1 MGAGSAKCEVRSAGG
16 RDAGI
21 RSLGLR
27 TSHVALLFTWM
38 LLASPVHAQIPT
50 NLPDT
55 TQTDSARADSL
66 RKDATDRLLAADALA
81 LRRVPVLPLLGGEG
95 PRAAG
100 GRIVLD
106 RRAIAWRT
114 AQNVADLLSEVPGV
128 YVWRG
133 GWFGRSAYA
142 NYRGRGAT
150 AIDWVID
157 GVPYLPMGTDS
168 VGVDPSLFALAQID
182 RVEIER
188 WPGGLRVLLYTA
200 QHEWLAPRSRVGI
213 ATGDDKLT
221 RYQGSVEYRWKQ
233 GLGLSGA
240 AEYFDAPTST
250 GLNTDARVSSGVFK
264 AQFVP
269 RADRGVQVQYLTQAT
284 DRNRFVTEGDTIG
297 AGLKGTRTELQ
308 ARAFLRRGSEAS
320 HFQADVI
327 YARSRWSGDSADQ
340 TMSAEGLIL
349 GLRRPRWRVGSTTWI
364 RDRWTPLTVRGE
376 AGYVPFDRVSL
387 NAEANHEWHDGD
399 RTSDWVGLQGALA
412 LPLGFGADA
421 ALRRGHRVIAPTLA
435 TDTAQDLDEVELR
448 GHWQSSLL
456 TLEGGWSRTGS
467 FAPYRFQ
474 PYLKV
479 DSLRALGRTQWVEL
493 GATFTPRPWLRLGG
507 WYSDPQGAAPD
518 GLPPTHSVVTGEIRS
533 RFLRKYP
540 SGIFELRLAAT
551 METWGHGIIGTDG
564 AGTPIPLRGA
574 TFFRMGIAMKL
585 GGFQFYWDR
594 SNTQG
599 TQLTYV
605 PGFKLP
611 NLGQTFGM
619 RWEFTN

>member
-1 MGAGSAKCEVRSAGG
+1 MIARGSLVIGRWSLVAAGM
-16 RDAGI
+16 
-21 RSLGLR
+21 
-27 TSHVALLFTWM
+27 F
-38 LLASPVHAQIPT
+38 LLAVSPSRRLAAQIPT

-81 LRRVPVLPLLGGEG
+81 LRRVPVLPFLGGEG

-168 VGVDPSLFALAQID
+168 VGVDPSLFALTQID

-188 WPGGLRVLLYTA
+188 WPGSLRVLLYTA

-221 RYQGSVEYRWKQ
+221 RYQGSVEYRWKG

-297 AGLKGTRTELQ
+297 AGLQGTRSELQ
-308 ARAFLRRGSEAS
+308 ARAYLRQGSEGR

-327 YARSRWSGDSADQ
+327 YARSRWTGDSADQ
-340 TMSAEGLIL
+340 TMTAEGLIL
-349 GLRRPRWRVGSTTWI
+349 GLRQPRWRVGGTTWI

-376 AGYVPFDRVSL
+376 AGYVPFDRLSF
-387 NAEANHEWHDGD
+387 NAEATHEWHDGD
-399 RTSDWVGLQGALA
+399 RTSDWVGLQGAIA
-412 LPLGFGADA
+412 LPLGFGVDA
-421 ALRRGHRVIAPTLA
+421 SLRRGQRLIAPTLA
-435 TDTAQDLDEVELR
+435 ADTAQDIDEVGLR
-448 GHWQSSLL
+448 GHWQSPFL
-456 TLEGGWSRTGS
+456 TLEGGWSQTGS

-479 DSLRALGRTQWVEL
+479 DSLRALGRTQWMEL
-493 GATFTPRPWLRLGG
+493 GATLTPRPWLRLGG
-507 WYSDPQGAAPD
+507 WYSDPKGAAPD

-533 RFLRKYP
+533 RFLRKFP
-540 SGIFELRLAAT
+540 SGIFELRLATT

-564 AGTPIPLRGA
+564 VGTPIPLRGA
-574 TFFRMGIAMKL
+574 TFLRMGIAMKL

-594 SNTQG
+594 SNTRG
-599 TQLTYV
+599 TKLTYV
-605 PGFKLP
+605 PGFKIP
-611 NLGQTFGM
+611 SGQTFGM